1 MTTENNKIVAAFL
14 VASIVAMLAGVISRA
29 LIVTENRTEETG
41 WEDISTATSAEPIM
55 DLMPKADLV
64 RGEKISRLCGIC
76 HTLNKN
82 EHSRISPNLFGIVGK
97 KPGSNADFVYSNGMK
112 NKDGTWNTDTLNE
125 FLWNPKKSIPDTK
138 MTHTGLKKP
147 EDRAA
152 IIKWLETHK

>member
-1 MTTENNKIVAAFL
+1 VTTENNKIVAALL

-29 LIVTENRTEETG
+29 LIVTENRSEET
-41 WEDISTATSAEPIM
+41 
-55 DLMPKADLV
+55 KADLI

-76 HTLNKN
+76 HTFNKN

-97 KPGSNADFVYSNGMK
+97 KPGSNANFVYSNGMK
-112 NKDGTWNTDTLNE
+112 NKDGTWNTDTLNK

-152 IIKWLETHK
+152 IIKWLEMHK